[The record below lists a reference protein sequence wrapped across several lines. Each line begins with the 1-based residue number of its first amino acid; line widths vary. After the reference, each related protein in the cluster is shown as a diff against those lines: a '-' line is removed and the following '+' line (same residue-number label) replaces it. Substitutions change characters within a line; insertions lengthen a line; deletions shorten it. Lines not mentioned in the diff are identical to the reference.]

1 MAKGHSITG
10 AAAAMGLERQTLY
23 NWKKKY
29 PEFAHAL
36 GCGITAA
43 VFFWN
48 QRLLNAQTGWQVNR
62 AKFMLKHLAPEE
74 FSPEM
79 ARRREKAE
87 GERDLKELYKHIQG
101 TAIRPRDCPDDP
113 EEQEKAQVPPASRAT
128 AETNSQSDKGL
139 WTGGYYIS
147 RETVA
152 KFEEGER
159 RPNYRRRR
167 VSAAAL

>member
-1 MAKGHSITG
+1 MCSQTKPKQHPSTGGRPTKYTFERCAEIYHWMAKGHSITG
-10 AAAAMGLERQTLY
+10 AAAAMGLKRQTIY

-48 QRLLNAQTGWQVNR
+48 QRLLNAQTSWQVNR

-87 GERDLKELYKHIQG
+87 RERDLKDLYKYIQG
-101 TAIRPRDCPDDP
+101 TA
-113 EEQEKAQVPPASRAT
+113 
-128 AETNSQSDKGL
+128 
-139 WTGGYYIS
+139 
-147 RETVA
+147 
-152 KFEEGER
+152 
-159 RPNYRRRR
+159 
-167 VSAAAL
+167 